1 MPEGWQL
8 PDNVLERFERWDG
21 SGRPN
26 GLSGASIPIEA
37 RIASIGEFV
46 SARSHLSARDVVAE
60 MNESSG
66 TMFDPRLVE
75 IVANNYQDWEK
86 SLAQAAEPLSPT
98 ASAIRNAQRQ
108 ADAWSGLAKSLNS
121 AMTVAEVVE
130 ALKRHL
136 PGMVG
141 HRTLAL
147 WLKAE
152 GGYRLAHGAD
162 DGTRPQGV
170 ELFASDRAELVLD
183 TGQTVVGILVLEGV
197 ADNPDRTLLRHTMK
211 RVATTLEIAIK
222 YEAAERS
229 ASTDALTSLPNSR
242 SLYRRLA
249 RELAQSKRAG
259 APFSVLVSD
268 LDGFKD
274 VNDQYGHLRG
284 NELLAEIAVALQN
297 ACREYDFVARL
308 SGDEFVLILP
318 GATGEVSERRSN
330 VLRGVIE
337 KAAERLIPG
346 CGVTASIGIAAFPAD
361 GVEAHEL
368 LAKADRAMYAQKAA
382 SPRIRPFLAS
392 GRIWPTATPL
402 PKPLIN

>member
-1 MPEGWQL
+1 
-8 PDNVLERFERWDG
+8 
-21 SGRPN
+21 
-26 GLSGASIPIEA
+26 
-37 RIASIGEFV
+37 
-46 SARSHLSARDVVAE
+46 
-60 MNESSG
+60 
-66 TMFDPRLVE
+66 
-75 IVANNYQDWEK
+75 
-86 SLAQAAEPLSPT
+86 
-98 ASAIRNAQRQ
+98 
-108 ADAWSGLAKSLNS
+108 
-121 AMTVAEVVE
+121 
-130 ALKRHL
+130 
-136 PGMVG
+136 
-141 HRTLAL
+141 
-147 WLKAE
+147 
-152 GGYRLAHGAD
+152 
-162 DGTRPQGV
+162 
-170 ELFASDRAELVLD
+170 
-183 TGQTVVGILVLEGV
+183 
-197 ADNPDRTLLRHTMK
+197 
-211 RVATTLEIAIK
+211 
-222 YEAAERS
+222 
-229 ASTDALTSLPNSR
+229 
-242 SLYRRLA
+242 
-249 RELAQSKRAG
+249 
-259 APFSVLVSD
+259 VLVSD

-318 GATGEVSERRSN
+318 GATGEVSERRAN